1 MLLRTPRAR
10 RIAWDNANRTQWR
23 RIPLRCHS
31 SANSVDPPWFQ
42 ELRTEMLQ
50 RDVIHLPEFIAT
62 PHEFKLSQSITG
74 FLPQEWCYAPGVR
87 SRMVPFGH
95 HLIWFNP
102 AVRTTELLPDG
113 TDASQSPGGPWVRR
127 MWAGGSIQLKA
138 DDYFDA
144 YRGYTLDTV
153 MEGTE
158 HIKHVRLHGE
168 GDTAKI
174 FVTIERR
181 FARLDTLEN
190 TLKATISS
198 LRNRGAA
205 SKIRRHFAQQVRSD
219 EGWGDAILKEER
231 NLVFFKERTAAELD
245 AVRAGQMATIKYLDR
260 AYPRRPLSH
269 LLTINSPRTTRLRA
283 NPHS

>member
-1 MLLRTPRAR
+1 
-10 RIAWDNANRTQWR
+10 
-23 RIPLRCHS
+23 
-31 SANSVDPPWFQ
+31 
-42 ELRTEMLQ
+42 MLQ

-127 MWAGGSIQLKA
+127 MWAGGSIQVRP
-138 DDYFDA
+138 DEYYDRN
-144 YRGYTLDTV
+144 RGFRV
-153 MEGTE
+153 EFPMSGTE

-181 FARLDTLEN
+181 FARVDIVGRAYNAKHGKLGKNGGKKLKTYLEQQ
-190 TLKATISS
+190 
-198 LRNRGAA
+198 LRNG
-205 SKIRRHFAQQVRSD
+205 D
-219 EGWGDAILKEER
+219 DWGDAIVKEER
-231 NLVFFKERTAAELD
+231 NLVFFKERPAAELE
-245 AVRAGQMATIKYLDR
+245 AVKAGQMATVKYLQR
-260 AYPRRPLSH
+260 AYSDKPLDY
-269 LLTINSPRTTRLRA
+269 LLTLCSPWEARLLPR
-283 NPHS
+283 PHSRPRPSFPLLCSYLQCPSHTPRSRVRS